1 LFLEVVDGFVLQ
13 SWTRTDPSPRKK
25 KQSMRSIQKLLFV
38 FVTLSMGV
46 AAQTITTFAV
56 NPEGGASPT
65 GINDNGD
72 VVGTYGCDNGQYRCG
87 FLRSGATGKDKHLG
101 VGVQPFALNDSD
113 ETVGIYRISAFYW
126 LFGGKMVQFLRGT
139 EPAATAV
146 NAAGFVAG
154 YYRTNNEHGTS
165 AAFLMNLQGQISTIF
180 VPATGYVVNVSAMNN
195 SNQVVGYWNN
205 DQGLNQGFV
214 YSNGTVNSTFNYP
227 GAVATYPTAINDS
240 GEIAGSWTDSAGF
253 VHGFVWNQELG
264 FTSFDAVQNTTATL
278 PTCINASGIVAGFYR
293 IKNGRGDSGFLYD
306 STSNTV
312 TLLSIP
318 HANLV
323 EPRGINAQGTVVGD
337 YQVGTELP
345 RGFLYQP

>member
-1 LFLEVVDGFVLQ
+1 MRFFQKLFL
-13 SWTRTDPSPRKK
+13 
-25 KQSMRSIQKLLFV
+25 V
-38 FVTLSMGV
+38 FAMLSVGV

-87 FLRSGATGKDKHLG
+87 FLRSGATGRNKHLG

-113 ETVGIYRISAFYW
+113 EMVGISRISAFYW
-126 LFGGKMVQFLRGT
+126 LFGGKMVQFLRGS
-139 EPAATAV
+139 EPVATAV
-146 NAAGFVAG
+146 NSAGYVAG
-154 YYRTNNEHGTS
+154 AYRTNNEHGTS
-165 AAFLMNLQGQISTIF
+165 AAFLMNPQGQISTIF
-180 VPATGYVVNVSAMNN
+180 VPATGYVSKVSAMNN

-214 YSNGTVNSTFNYP
+214 YSSGTVNSTFNYP

-240 GEIAGSWTDSAGF
+240 GEVAGSWTDSAGF
-253 VHGFVWNQELG
+253 EHGFVWNQELG
-264 FTSFDAVQNTTATL
+264 FTSFDAVRNTTATL
-278 PTCINASGIVAGFYR
+278 TTCINASGMVAGFYR
-293 IKNGRGDSGFLYD
+293 TKNGRGDSGFLYD
-306 STSNTV
+306 STSNAV
-312 TLLSIP
+312 TLLFIP
-318 HANLV
+318 HANIL
-323 EPRGINAQGTVVGD
+323 EPRGINVKGAVVGD